1 MQLLIRCL
9 GKHAIGQ
16 NLRSSQMQT
25 LIRRVITFCVTIK
38 IKHTTQQHFF
48 SECQDVLR
56 KFPLS

>member
-38 IKHTTQQHFF
+38 IKHTTEQHFF
-48 SECQDVLR
+48 LNVR
-56 KFPLS
+56 TY